1 LRGRL
6 SGKEKAAI
14 LLISLGPEA
23 SAQVF
28 KHLSDDEIEDLTLQ
42 IASMRKIDSEVRERV
57 LSEFSEMMQAREYVE
72 QGGINYAR
80 EVLEAALGKEKARM
94 IIERLTATLQVR
106 PFDFARKTEPTQI
119 LSFIQN
125 EHPQTIA
132 LVLAYLRPEQASL
145 ILSALP
151 PEKQV
156 DVARRIATL
165 DRTTPE
171 VLEDIESTLEQRL
184 SAYEIHDYTA
194 AGGIDSA
201 VEILNQVDRAT
212 EKTIMEALEEDD
224 PELAEEI
231 RKRMFVFEDIVT
243 LDDRAIQLII
253 REVDSRDLALALKTA
268 SEEVADRIYR
278 NMSKRAANLLK
289 EDIEFMGPVRL
300 RDIEEAQSRVVSVV
314 RRLEESGDLI
324 ISRGGEDE
332 LIV

>member
-1 LRGRL
+1 MRGRL

-165 DRTTPE
+165 D
-171 VLEDIESTLEQRL
+171 
-184 SAYEIHDYTA
+184 
-194 AGGIDSA
+194 
-201 VEILNQVDRAT
+201 
-212 EKTIMEALEEDD
+212 
-224 PELAEEI
+224 
-231 RKRMFVFEDIVT
+231 
-243 LDDRAIQLII
+243 
-253 REVDSRDLALALKTA
+253 
-268 SEEVADRIYR
+268 
-278 NMSKRAANLLK
+278 
-289 EDIEFMGPVRL
+289 
-300 RDIEEAQSRVVSVV
+300 
-314 RRLEESGDLI
+314 
-324 ISRGGEDE
+324 
-332 LIV
+332 

>member
-1 LRGRL
+1 LKGKL
-6 SGKEKAAI
+6 TGKEKAAI

-28 KHLSDDEIEDLTLQ
+28 KHLSDEEIEELTLQ
-42 IASMRKIDSEVRERV
+42 IASLSKIEPEIRERV
-57 LSEFSEMMQAREYVE
+57 LNEFDGMMQAQEYIE
-72 QGGINYAR
+72 QGGISYAR
-80 EVLEAALGKEKARM
+80 EVLEAALGKERARVIM
-94 IIERLTATLQVR
+94 ERLTATLQVR

-119 LSFIQN
+119 LNFIQN

-132 LVLAYLRPEQASL
+132 LVLAYLKPEQASL

-151 PEKQV
+151 PERQV
-156 DVARRIATL
+156 DVAKRLATL

-184 SAYEIHDYTA
+184 SAYEVHDYTV
-194 AGGIDSA
+194 AGGIDAA
-201 VEILNQVDRAT
+201 VEILNHVDRAT

-231 RKRMFVFEDIVT
+231 RKRMFVFEDIVN

-253 REVDSRDLALALKTA
+253 REVESRDLALALKIA
-268 SEEVADRIYR
+268 SEEVSDRIYR
-278 NMSKRAANLLK
+278 NMSKRAASLLK
-289 EDIEFMGPVRL
+289 EDIDYMGPVRL
-300 RDIEEAQSRVVSVV
+300 RDIEEAQSRIVAVV
-314 RRLEESGDLI
+314 RRLEEAGDLV

>member
-1 LRGRL
+1 MKGKLT
-6 SGKEKAAI
+6 GKEKAAI

-28 KHLSDDEIEDLTLQ
+28 KHLSDEEIEELTLQ
-42 IASMRKIDSEVRERV
+42 IASLSKIEPEIRERV
-57 LSEFSEMMQAREYVE
+57 LNEFDGMMQAQEYIE
-72 QGGINYAR
+72 QGGISYAR
-80 EVLEAALGKEKARM
+80 EVLEAALGKERARVIM
-94 IIERLTATLQVR
+94 ERLTATLQVR

-119 LSFIQN
+119 LNFIQN

-132 LVLAYLRPEQASL
+132 LVLAYLKPEQASL

-151 PEKQV
+151 PERQV
-156 DVARRIATL
+156 DVAKRLATL

-184 SAYEIHDYTA
+184 SAYEVHDYTV
-194 AGGIDSA
+194 AGGIDAA
-201 VEILNQVDRAT
+201 VEILNHVDRAT

-231 RKRMFVFEDIVT
+231 RKRMFVFEDIVN

-253 REVDSRDLALALKTA
+253 REVESRDLALALKIA
-268 SEEVADRIYR
+268 SEEVSDRIYR

-324 ISRGGEDE
+324 ISRGEEDE

>member
-1 LRGRL
+1 MKGKLT
-6 SGKEKAAI
+6 GKEKAAI

-28 KHLSDDEIEDLTLQ
+28 KHLSDEEIEELTLQ
-42 IASMRKIDSEVRERV
+42 IASLRKIEPEIRERV
-57 LSEFSEMMQAREYVE
+57 LNEFDGMMQAQEYIE
-72 QGGINYAR
+72 QGGISYAR
-80 EVLEAALGKEKARM
+80 EVLEAALGKERARVIM
-94 IIERLTATLQVR
+94 ERLTATLQVR

-119 LSFIQN
+119 LNFIQN

-132 LVLAYLRPEQASL
+132 LVLAYLKPEQASL

-151 PEKQV
+151 PERQV
-156 DVARRIATL
+156 DVAKRLATL

-184 SAYEIHDYTA
+184 SAYEVHDYTV
-194 AGGIDSA
+194 AGGIDAA
-201 VEILNQVDRAT
+201 VEILNHVDRAT

-231 RKRMFVFEDIVT
+231 RKRMFVFEDIVN

-253 REVDSRDLALALKTA
+253 REVESRDLALALKIA
-268 SEEVADRIYR
+268 SEEVSDRIYR
-278 NMSKRAANLLK
+278 NMSKRAASLLK
-289 EDIEFMGPVRL
+289 EDIDYMGPVRL
-300 RDIEEAQSRVVSVV
+300 RDIEEAQSRIVAVV
-314 RRLEESGDLI
+314 RRLEEAGDLV
-324 ISRGGEDE
+324 ISRGEEDE

>member
-1 LRGRL
+1 MKGKLT
-6 SGKEKAAI
+6 GKEKAAI

-28 KHLSDDEIEDLTLQ
+28 QHLSEEEIEDLTLQ
-42 IASMRKIDSEVRERV
+42 IASMRKIEPELRERV
-57 LSEFSEMMQAREYVE
+57 LTEFDGMMQAQEYIE
-72 QGGINYAR
+72 QGGIAYAR
-80 EVLEAALGKEKARM
+80 EVLEAALGKERARVIM
-94 IIERLTATLQVR
+94 ERLTATLQVR

-119 LSFIQN
+119 LNFIQN

-132 LVLAYLRPEQASL
+132 LVLAYLKPDQASL

-156 DVARRIATL
+156 DVAKRLATL

-184 SAYEIHDYTA
+184 SAYEVHDYTV
-194 AGGIDSA
+194 AGGIDAA
-201 VEILNQVDRAT
+201 VEILNHVDRST

-231 RKRMFVFEDIVT
+231 RKRMFVFEDIVN

-253 REVDSRDLALALKTA
+253 REVESRDLALALKTA

-278 NMSKRAANLLK
+278 NMSKRAASLLK
-289 EDIEFMGPVRL
+289 EDIDFMGPVRL
-300 RDIEEAQSRVVSVV
+300 RDIEEAQTRIVAVV
-314 RRLEESGDLI
+314 RRLEDAGDLV

>member
-1 LRGRL
+1 MRGRL

-324 ISRGGEDE
+324 ISRGEEDE

>member
-1 LRGRL
+1 LKGKL
-6 SGKEKAAI
+6 TGKEKAAI

-28 KHLSDDEIEDLTLQ
+28 KHLSDEEIEELTLQ
-42 IASMRKIDSEVRERV
+42 IASLRKIEPEIRERV
-57 LSEFSEMMQAREYVE
+57 LNEFDGMMQAQEYIE
-72 QGGINYAR
+72 QGGISYAR
-80 EVLEAALGKEKARM
+80 EVLEAALGKERARVIM
-94 IIERLTATLQVR
+94 ERLTATLQVR

-119 LSFIQN
+119 LNFIQN

-132 LVLAYLRPEQASL
+132 LVLAYLKPEQASL

-151 PEKQV
+151 PERQV
-156 DVARRIATL
+156 DVAKRLATL

-184 SAYEIHDYTA
+184 SAYEVHDYTV
-194 AGGIDSA
+194 AGGIDAA
-201 VEILNQVDRAT
+201 VEILNHVDRAT

-231 RKRMFVFEDIVT
+231 RKRMFVFEDIVN

-253 REVDSRDLALALKTA
+253 REVESRDLALALKIA
-268 SEEVADRIYR
+268 SEEVSDRIYR
-278 NMSKRAANLLK
+278 NMSKRAASLLK
-289 EDIEFMGPVRL
+289 EDIDYMGPVRL
-300 RDIEEAQSRVVSVV
+300 RDIEEAQSRIVAVV
-314 RRLEESGDLI
+314 RRLEEAGDLV
-324 ISRGGEDE
+324 ISRGEEDE

>member
-1 LRGRL
+1 MRGRL